1 MKRTI
6 LMFAV
11 FAIALLS
18 VPPAIAQK
26 AASPAPPI
34 RPIPVVIVEQLC
46 PTVIVYQRGVADNF
60 LSGPDPVNP
69 SLALSAFLTSIANP
83 SFPPVAY
90 DENANCDHPFGD
102 SFKLDSCVFCC
113 GICSATLEIT
123 LRGCGSALDCN
134 DSITVGQAPFNGP
147 GGYVLWNGYIDPN
160 GCPNGP
166 IGPDDPPPTESKRTA
181 AYARGPT
188 SPSATI
194 VKTIPLDPRRIAELI
209 CQRKI
214 ATLDVY
220 VQDDQSV
227 DSMRLII
234 TKP

>member
-6 LMFAV
+6 LMFV
-11 FAIALLS
+11 VLVIALLTVS
-18 VPPAIAQK
+18 PVIAQQ
-26 AASPAPPI
+26 AISPTAPVK
-34 RPIPVVIVEQLC
+34 PIPVEIVEQLC

-60 LSGPDPVNP
+60 LPGPDAVSP

-83 SFPPVAY
+83 GFPPVAY

-102 SFKLDSCVFCC
+102 SFKIDSCVFCC

-123 LRGCGSALDCN
+123 LRGCGSGADCN
-134 DSITVGQAPFNGP
+134 DSITIGQAPFNGP
-147 GGYVLWNGYIDPN
+147 GGYILFNGYIDPN
-160 GCPNGP
+160 ACPTGP
-166 IGPDDPPPTESKRTA
+166 VGPDTAPPAEVRKSVADTQRA
-181 AYARGPT
+181 L
-188 SPSATI
+188 SPSAPI
-194 VKTIPLDPRRIAELI
+194 VKKIPLDPRRLAELI

-214 ATLDVY
+214 TTLDVY
-220 VQDDQSV
+220 VQDDQIV